1 MVGKAIVFTSGKG
14 GVGKTTTTA
23 NVGVALALLGKKVCL
38 VDTDIGLRN
47 LDVVMG
53 LDDRV
58 FYDLVNIA
66 EGRCKIN
73 QAIIPDKRIEGK
85 LYLLPAGQTSN
96 KDDVN
101 EQQMKEIVGLLKQ
114 EYDYVLL
121 DCPAGIEQGFRNA
134 IAGADMA
141 IVVTT
146 PEKTAVRDA
155 DRIVGLL
162 RKSTVSESPKL
173 IINKIR
179 SQMIESGGMLEI
191 EEIAERLT
199 TDLIGIIGDSD
210 DVIHGS
216 NMGEPVAYLSKNR
229 SANAYRN
236 IARRII
242 GESVPLQSIV
252 EKKKKGLFARLFG

>member
-1 MVGKAIVFTSGKG
+1 MMGKAIVFTSGKG

-47 LDVVMG
+47 LDVVIG

-58 FYDLVNIA
+58 FYDLVNVA
-66 EGRCKIN
+66 DGRCKIE

-85 LYLLPAGQTSN
+85 LFLLPAGQTSN
-96 KDDVN
+96 KDDVT
-101 EQQMKEIVGLLKQ
+101 EEQMKQIVDSLKKD
-114 EYDYVLL
+114 YDYVLL

-134 IAGADMA
+134 IAGADLA

-162 RKSTVSESPKL
+162 KRSAVSEPPKL

-179 SQMIESGGMLEI
+179 TQMIESGGMLEI

-199 TDLIGIIGDSD
+199 TDLIGIVGDSD

-216 NMGEPVAYLSKNR
+216 NTGKPVAYLSKNR

-242 GESVPLQSIV
+242 GESVPLQPIV
-252 EKKKKGLFARLFG
+252 EKKKKGLFASLFG

>member
-1 MVGKAIVFTSGKG
+1 MGKAIVFTSGKG

-23 NVGVALALLGKKVCL
+23 NIGVAMALLGKKVCL

-47 LDVVMG
+47 LDVLMG

-58 FYDLVNIA
+58 FYDLVNVV
-66 EGRCKIN
+66 EGRCKLE

-85 LYLLPAGQTSN
+85 LFLLPAGQTSN

-101 EQQMKEIVGLLKQ
+101 TEQMKKVVDELK
-114 EYDYVLL
+114 EDYDYVLL

-162 RKSTVSESPKL
+162 RKSSVKERPKL

-191 EEIAERLT
+191 EEIAERLA
-199 TDLIGIIGDSD
+199 TDLIGIVGDSD

-216 NMGEPVAYLSKNR
+216 NNGKPVAYLSKNR

-236 IARRII
+236 IARRIM
-242 GESVPLQSIV
+242 GESVPLQSLV
-252 EKKKKGLFARLFG
+252 EKKKKGFFTKLFG